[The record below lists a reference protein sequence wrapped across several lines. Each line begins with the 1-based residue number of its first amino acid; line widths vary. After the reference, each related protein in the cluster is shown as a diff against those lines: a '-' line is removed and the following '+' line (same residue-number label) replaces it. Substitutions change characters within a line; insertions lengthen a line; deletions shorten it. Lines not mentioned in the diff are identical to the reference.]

1 MPSSDELPAAAL
13 ARFGAA
19 EAQLYPLALVDPDE
33 YERVTRVVGRLAAEL
48 RIEGPDIATVLD
60 LREAMIA
67 RVPIIAA
74 EAGLTIAGLPREAVA
89 DAASAIRCRE
99 LQAARSASRWT
110 DRLEAARSAGDGV
123 DRAGGGHPGGPGRP
137 LPDDRLARPDRH
149 RADQR
154 GRGRIGRSA
163 TDLHDRDCAAGSGG
177 PADRCI
183 PTGTPGSPRSAS
195 SEPTFRPAGSTLPTR
210 LDRRADLPFAK
221 RDSSCRE
228 VNGPWRAP

>member
-1 MPSSDELPAAAL
+1 MPSSDELSAAAL

-67 RVPIIAA
+67 RVPIVAA

-110 DRLEAARSAGDGV
+110 DRLEAARSAGTEWIEQEADTQAAL
-123 DRAGGGHPGGPGRP
+123 AGRYQTTAWHV
-137 LPDDRLARPDRH
+137 
-149 RADQR
+149 
-154 GRGRIGRSA
+154 
-163 TDLHDRDCAAGSGG
+163 
-177 PADRCI
+177 
-183 PTGTPGSPRSAS
+183 PTGTRLTGAVEAGAPPNYTIEIAQPGRDDQRSMYPDRAS
-195 SEPTFRPAGSTLPTR
+195 WLAAIRQL
-210 LDRRADLPFAK
+210 RADISAGGI
-221 RDSSCRE
+221 D
-228 VNGPWRAP
+228 AADQA